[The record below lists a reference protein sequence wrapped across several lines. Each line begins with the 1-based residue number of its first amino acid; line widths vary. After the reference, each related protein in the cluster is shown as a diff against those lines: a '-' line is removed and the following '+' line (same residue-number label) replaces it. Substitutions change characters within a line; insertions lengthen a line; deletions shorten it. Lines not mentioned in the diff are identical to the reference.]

1 MYKALE
7 LTVNGRLIR
16 GVLRAPDGEGP
27 FPTVIFFHGFT
38 VDKVGMMRLHE
49 LFARECVKA
58 GMACVRFD
66 FYGCGESDGDFNEMT
81 VGHEM
86 EEGKAIYEW
95 CLTQDFCDKD
105 NLYVS
110 GHSMG
115 GLITSA
121 IAPELQ
127 PKAIVLWA
135 PALNM
140 YYGASLRARTMK
152 GPTAN
157 GWDINGLE
165 LGRAYMEEIVKMDEL
180 QMARGYNGPV
190 LLIHGTEDE
199 LVPVDCVYKY
209 QTVYGDQ
216 MKLILI
222 EGSNHQFSSLKWKQE
237 VYDESVAFIK
247 EQIAR

>member
-7 LTVNGRLIR
+7 LDVGGRLIR
-16 GVLRAPDGEGP
+16 GVLRAPDTQGP

-58 GMACVRFD
+58 GFACVRFD
-66 FYGCGESDGDFNEMT
+66 FYGCGESEGDFSEMT

-86 EEGKAIYEW
+86 EEGKAIYRW

-105 NLYVS
+105 NLYLS

-115 GLITSA
+115 GLVASL
-121 IAPELQ
+121 IAPELN
-127 PKAIVLWA
+127 PKALVLWA

-140 YYGASLRARTMK
+140 YHGAGIRARTMK
-152 GPTAN
+152 GPTDK

-165 LGRAYMEEIVKMDEL
+165 LSREYLEEIRRMDTYN
-180 QMARGYNGPV
+180 MARGYNGPV
-190 LLIHGTEDE
+190 LLVHGTEDE
-199 LVPVDCVYKY
+199 LVQVDIAWQY
-209 QTVYGDQ
+209 QDIYGEQ
-216 MKLILI
+216 MEMVLIQ
-222 EGSNHQFSSLKWKQE
+222 GSNHQYSSLPWKQK
-237 VYDESVAFIK
+237 VYDSSIDFIRRQVA
-247 EQIAR
+247 R